1 MEYYSAI
8 KNKDILSFAGKWME
22 LENNADPK
30 GHAWYVFTNK
40 LILAKK
46 QKQTNTTKQKTTEYP
61 RCSTQNSKRSTS

>member
-1 MEYYSAI
+1 MEFYSAI

-46 QKQTNTTKQKTTEYP
+46 KKKSTEYP
-61 RCSTQNSKRSTS
+61 RYSPQNSKSSTS